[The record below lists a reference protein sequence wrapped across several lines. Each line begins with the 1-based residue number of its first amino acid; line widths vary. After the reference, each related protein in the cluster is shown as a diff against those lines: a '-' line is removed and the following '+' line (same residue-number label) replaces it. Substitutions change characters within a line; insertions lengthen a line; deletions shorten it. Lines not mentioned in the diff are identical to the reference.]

1 MTVHSTRAA
10 WLAVLFAAV
19 VLAGCGQ
26 RVDDPTQQLPH
37 VVRGMAIQDVQL
49 TLSTGSRVVAEL
61 LDVRAGIDDAPV
73 IARQELS
80 PAGQSPL
87 PLELRYRPA
96 EVDPGVRLVVRVT
109 VEDRGEV
116 FFVTPEPLP
125 EVDRQQSS
133 EIVEVRL
140 EATDAAR
147 AFLESVPEESPED
160 ALPEVPEF
168 ESEVP
173 DELMETPPDEL
184 DLDAVP

>member
-1 MTVHSTRAA
+1 MSVIVSRAG
-10 WLAVLFAAV
+10 WLGLFVAAAL
-19 VLAGCGQ
+19 LAGCGQ
-26 RVDDPTQQLPH
+26 RIDDPTQQLPH
-37 VVRGMAIQDVQL
+37 VVRGMATQDVPL
-49 TLSTGSRVVAEL
+49 PLSTRSRVVAEL
-61 LDVRAGIDDAPV
+61 LDVSDGVEEASV
-73 IARQELS
+73 ISRQELS

-96 EVDPGVRLVVRVT
+96 EIGSGVQLAVRVT

-125 EVDRQQSS
+125 PVDRQQAS

-147 AFLESVPEESPED
+147 AFLEEVPDESPAD

-184 DLDAVP
+184 DLSPSP